1 MFNAWQQEKA
11 TAALVGDAQ
20 AVADRL
26 ASAKGHVVDNYAA
39 TAWFWAAS
47 LQAEGQ
53 DPYAIAS
60 WPPAAV
66 VRFVTVTQTRVAAL
80 RKKRDYELSDGLA
93 VWLHTARALKEP
105 RIARPV
111 HDIWQM
117 ILNSG
122 PNADNMAT
130 DLMAEAGLPTMLV
143 RQAPAGLAPDSVNGG

>member
-26 ASAKGHVVDNYAA
+26 ASAKRHVVDSYAA

-53 DPYAIAS
+53 DLYAIAG
-60 WPPAAV
+60 WPSAAV
-66 VRFVTVTQTRVAAL
+66 ARFVTATQTRIAAL
-80 RKKRDYELSDGLA
+80 RKKRDYDLSDGLT

-105 RIARPV
+105 RIASPV

-117 ILNSG
+117 ILNAG
-122 PNADNMAT
+122 PNADTMAT
-130 DLMAEAGLPTMLV
+130 ELMAEAGLPAVLV
-143 RQAPAGLAPDSVNGG
+143 RQAPAGIVPASGNGG

>member
-26 ASAKGHVVDNYAA
+26 ASAKRHVVDSYAA

-53 DPYAIAS
+53 DLYAIAG
-60 WPPAAV
+60 WPSAAV
-66 VRFVTVTQTRVAAL
+66 ARFVAATQTRITAL
-80 RKKRDYELSDGLA
+80 RKKRDYDLSDGLA
-93 VWLHTARALKEP
+93 VWLHTARALQEP
-105 RIARPV
+105 RIASPV

-117 ILNSG
+117 ILNAG
-122 PNADNMAT
+122 PNADTMAT
-130 DLMAEAGLPTMLV
+130 ELMAEAGLPAVLV
-143 RQAPAGLAPDSVNGG
+143 RKAPTGTAPKPQNGG